1 MKLWMPL
8 GILCLLALVASW
20 NSALIYNQTQT
31 LQTQIEA
38 VDEFAEVEDW
48 DNAQAALEASH
59 DQWDGVTSYLSVM
72 SNHTTVD
79 AIEGMYLRAMAFCQ
93 THEPTEFRAELADLH
108 HALQVLQN
116 WESPSLGNLF

>member
-8 GILCLLALVASW
+8 GVLTVILGLSFYNATT
-20 NSALIYNQTQT
+20 IYRYSEA

-38 VDEFAEVEDW
+38 VDEAAQVEDW
-48 DNAQAALEASH
+48 ALAQEHLAQSH
-59 DQWDGVTSYLSVM
+59 SQWDAVTPYLAIT

-93 THEPTEFRAELADLH
+93 TQEPTEFRAELADLH

-116 WESPSLGNLF
+116 WESPGLGNLF